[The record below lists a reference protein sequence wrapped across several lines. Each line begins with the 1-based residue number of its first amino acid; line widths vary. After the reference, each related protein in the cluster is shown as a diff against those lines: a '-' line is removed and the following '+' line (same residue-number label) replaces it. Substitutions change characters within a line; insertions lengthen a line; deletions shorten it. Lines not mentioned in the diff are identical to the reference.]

1 ALLPRYAGKVKC
13 IYIDPPYNTG
23 NEKWAYNDNVNSPEI
38 RKWLGEAVGKE
49 GETLDRHDR
58 WLCMMYPRLLLLRK
72 LLSDDGIIFISIGDD
87 ELGHLILMMD
97 EIFGKNNQIAN
108 FVWKSRAKP
117 SNTGEAKLKPQNDA
131 EYIVAYRKKN
141 KPKFNLINS
150 GVARSYPHTDI
161 DGNYRLQTIL
171 KSNRGENKRE
181 TMQFSLAGYTPPPTK
196 RWQAGF
202 DTVSELYNRNRIT
215 FQTGEPML
223 KYYEHEEAEE
233 FKPFYCFVGTSNSGT
248 AESGKKVLNN
258 ILGLE
263 HGFDTV
269 KPTSIIEYLLERV
282 LGKEDIV
289 LDSFAG
295 SGTTA
300 HAVLNLNKKDQ
311 GNRKFILIEMDEQIA
326 KSVTMARIKKVINGY
341 QYKGKSK
348 DILFSQMLNFKS
360 LLKANEI
367 LENVESIKEL
377 NKENYSSIKVEMNE
391 NYLEVI
397 GETTIVNHTEG
408 IDGNFQFFKLSQEP
422 LFDASGHI
430 RADVSFSQLAE
441 FVWFSETGTGYT
453 GKADSPLLGVFEG
466 RAIYLLYNGIL
477 KDITDE
483 GGNILTKQV
492 FDVLPKFDGAKVI
505 YAAANR
511 LGIKAKRKNIVFKQT
526 PYALEV

>member
-1 ALLPRYAGKVKC
+1 
-13 IYIDPPYNTG
+13 
-23 NEKWAYNDNVNSPEI
+23 
-38 RKWLGEAVGKE
+38 
-49 GETLDRHDR
+49 
-58 WLCMMYPRLLLLRK
+58 
-72 LLSDDGIIFISIGDD
+72 
-87 ELGHLILMMD
+87 
-97 EIFGKNNQIAN
+97 
-108 FVWKSRAKP
+108 
-117 SNTGEAKLKPQNDA
+117 
-131 EYIVAYRKKN
+131 
-141 KPKFNLINS
+141 
-150 GVARSYPHTDI
+150 
-161 DGNYRLQTIL
+161 
-171 KSNRGENKRE
+171 
-181 TMQFSLAGYTPPPTK
+181 
-196 RWQAGF
+196 
-202 DTVSELYNRNRIT
+202 
-215 FQTGEPML
+215 
-223 KYYEHEEAEE
+223 
-233 FKPFYCFVGTSNSGT
+233 
-248 AESGKKVLNN
+248 
-258 ILGLE
+258 
-263 HGFDTV
+263 
-269 KPTSIIEYLLERV
+269 
-282 LGKEDIV
+282 
-289 LDSFAG
+289 
-295 SGTTA
+295 
-300 HAVLNLNKKDQ
+300 
-311 GNRKFILIEMDEQIA
+311 
-326 KSVTMARIKKVINGY
+326 
-341 QYKGKSK
+341 
-348 DILFSQMLNFKS
+348 FSQMLNFKS